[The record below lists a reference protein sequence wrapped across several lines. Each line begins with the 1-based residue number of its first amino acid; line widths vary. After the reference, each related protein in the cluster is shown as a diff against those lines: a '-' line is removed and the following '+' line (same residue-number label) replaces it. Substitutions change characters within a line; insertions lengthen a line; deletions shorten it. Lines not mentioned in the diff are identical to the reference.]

1 QYRDLQPAELDA
13 QVQAKLDRLVREMAT
28 AQEANA
34 STESLTVEP
43 VIVDED
49 WAEAGP
55 DDVMLDG
62 EMLSESIV
70 DEQFEQSDIVEESV
84 REASASLD
92 EISPEADMAQM
103 MARMAEI
110 GTTGIEHERLQP
122 MLGTFNATVR
132 YWMMPG
138 GEPTLSTGTM
148 KNTWILGGRFLQG
161 DYSGSFEG
169 MPFVGLSLTG
179 YDKVRGKYVGS
190 WVDSSSTAMANISTG
205 EMSKDGR
212 TITFYRNSPDCMT
225 GKDTDSKEVL
235 EIIDANTHR
244 MSMWGPAP
252 DGTWF
257 KMMVIDYSRAR

>member
-1 QYRDLQPAELDA
+1 
-13 QVQAKLDRLVREMAT
+13 M
-28 AQEANA
+28 
-34 STESLTVEP
+34 
-43 VIVDED
+43 
-49 WAEAGP
+49 
-55 DDVMLDG
+55 
-62 EMLSESIV
+62 
-70 DEQFEQSDIVEESV
+70 EESV

-138 GEPTLSTGTM
+138 EGRPVHRHHEEL
-148 KNTWILGGRFLQG
+148 WILGGRFLQG
-161 DYSGSFEG
+161 DYSGTFEG
-169 MPFVGLSLTG
+169 MPFVDLSLTG

-190 WVDSSSTAMANISTG
+190 WVDSSSTATG
-205 EMSKDGR
+205 QHLHRRDVQGW
-212 TITFYRNSPDCMT
+212 PHDH
-225 GKDTDSKEVL
+225 VL
-235 EIIDANTHR
+235 PQQPRLHDRQGHRFERSAGDHRRQHHR